1 MGRGPKF
8 DRLMVM
14 VEIASNAKVGRLSD
28 SEFRCMVTGV
38 WALAAKAPIRGCLL
52 VGDLEAEPDDVARQG
67 RCTLAV
73 AKRTMAKMRELGMIE
88 HDADLDC
95 ERIHDWDEINPPP
108 KTDNTAAER
117 QARRRARL
125 KAERDE
131 TVTTPTVTPL
141 SRRDTR
147 DGHAYE
153 VEVEVEGER
162 EEQKSR
168 GGATNENGNPPA
180 ATTAIP
186 TGFLKRMDGG
196 RAA

>member
-52 VGDLEAEPDDVARQG
+52 VGELEAEPEDVARQG
-67 RCTLAV
+67 RCNLAV
-73 AKRTMAKMRELGMIE
+73 AKRTMAKMRKLGMIE
-88 HDADLDC
+88 HDAELDC

-108 KTDNTAAER
+108 KMDNTAAER

-125 KAERDE
+125 KSERDG
-131 TVTTPTVTPL
+131 TVSHAPVTPL

-147 DGHAYE
+147 DGHADE
-153 VEVEVEGER
+153 VEVER
-162 EEQKSR
+162 EQEEETKSR
-168 GGATNENGNPPA
+168 GGATNENAHPPT